1 MKTKKR
7 IQKCKRYAKE
17 FCDYV
22 REDLIAK
29 YPRMKYFITLQN
41 PIVKCFVSKACTD
54 IDNFPQ
60 GVPPDAELAP
70 NGKPII
76 DGEYV
81 AEESAIYI
89 YDVFECD
96 PEELRRTIRHEC
108 IHFLLNQS
116 GFPWNDT
123 DEMFLCLAI
132 AYDARPY
139 GLLYDQDKDNEIMG
153 MK

>member
-29 YPRMKYFITLQN
+29 DPRMKYFITLQN
-41 PIVKCFVSKACTD
+41 PIVKCFVCKACTD
-54 IDNFPQ
+54 IDNFSQ
-60 GVPPDAELAP
+60 GVPPGAELAP

-108 IHFLLNQS
+108 IHFLLNKS
-116 GFPWNDT
+116 GLPYKDT
-123 DEMFLCLAI
+123 DKVFLNMATI
-132 AYDARPY
+132 YDARPY
-139 GLLYDQDKDNEIMG
+139 GLLYDQDKYNELMG